1 MLDFKSDNMKKLII
15 CLAILSLVSCK
26 KGILDIEPLDRV
38 SEETLWSDANL
49 VRAYETELYN
59 AIPHG
64 FGIHAMLS
72 KHTDEAVNTT
82 PSGQP
87 PNNFARGTWNGDNIT
102 SSANGDNGWLY
113 YWDRGYQYVRKI
125 NIFLDQ
131 LATNKVELPEKAR
144 LIAEAKFI
152 RAYVYF
158 LLLERYGGVP
168 IVDKTY
174 KLGETVSFT
183 RSTIDE
189 TVAYIDKALTEAI
202 PDLPQKY
209 AANDPNFGRA
219 TKDAALALRSR
230 LFLYAASPLYSPT
243 KDVTKW
249 QKAADAALAVIGRGY
264 SLYPDYKTAFN
275 RPSGQANDE
284 LIFARNFTV
293 ANGHQ
298 APMHNLGRRYQ
309 AYGGWWASN
318 GPSQNLVDDYEMT
331 NGIAPFTF
339 TGSGKT
345 VTKTLNVA
353 SGYNPQQPY
362 ANRDPRFDAS
372 VIHDESTF
380 KGDFYEMWVASDGKT
395 YGFDSYKQSSDN
407 PRCGYILRKF
417 MPEDQ
422 PLNWQTIYTIP
433 WPLFRL
439 GEIYLNYAEAKF
451 ELGDEAT
458 AREYLNKVRARPSV
472 NMPPIPATVTG
483 DALRQRIYNER
494 RVELAFE
501 SHRFWDIRRWKIAID
516 IENRPLYGM
525 DIIKN
530 VTTGVKTF
538 TPFKQLE
545 HVYDEKMNWIPIETN
560 ELRRNPGIT
569 SAPW

>member
-1 MLDFKSDNMKKLII
+1 MKKIVVL
-15 CLAILSLVSCK
+15 LAILSLMSCR

-38 SEETLWSDANL
+38 SEEALWKDPNL
-49 VRAYETELYN
+49 IKAYQTELYN
-59 AIPHG
+59 SIPHG

-82 PSGQP
+82 PNGQ
-87 PNNFARGTWNGDNIT
+87 NANLFARGTWNGDNIT
-102 SSANGDNGWLY
+102 GSANGDNGWIY

-125 NIFLDQ
+125 DIFLEQ
-131 LATNKVELPEKAR
+131 MATTKVDVPDKAK
-144 LIAEAKFI
+144 LIAETKFL
-152 RAYVYF
+152 RAYIYF
-158 LLLERYGGVP
+158 LLLERFGGVP
-168 IVDKTY
+168 IVEKTY
-174 KLGETVSFT
+174 KLGDTETFT
-183 RSTIDE
+183 RTTIDE
-189 TVAYIDKALTEAI
+189 TVAYIEKNITEA
-202 PDLPQKY
+202 LPGLPAKY
-209 AANDPNFGRA
+209 AANEGNFGRA
-219 TKDAALALRSR
+219 TQDACLALRSR
-230 LFLYAASPLYSPT
+230 LYLYAASPLYSPT
-243 KDVTKW
+243 KDNAKW
-249 QKAADAALAVIGRGY
+249 QKAADAAQALLSRPY
-264 SLYPDYKTAFN
+264 TLYPDYKTAFN
-275 RPSGQANDE
+275 RPSGSSNDE
-284 LIFARNFTV
+284 LIFGRNFTV
-293 ANGHQ
+293 ANFHQ

-331 NGIAPFTF
+331 NGIAPFTI

-345 VTKTLNVA
+345 VTKTLNA
-353 SGYNPQQPY
+353 LSGYDPQKPY
-362 ANRDPRFDAS
+362 LNRDPRFDAT

-380 KGDFYEMWVASDGKT
+380 HGDFYEMWVGSDGIT

-422 PLNWQTIYTIP
+422 PLNWQTQYTIP
-433 WPLFRL
+433 WPIFRL

-458 AREYLNKVRARPSV
+458 AREYLNKVRARPTV

-483 DALRQRIYNER
+483 ADLKQRIINER

-530 VTTGVKTF
+530 VTTNVKTF
-538 TPFKQLE
+538 TPFKQLDK
-545 HVYDEKMNWIPIETN
+545 VYEERMNWIPIETN
-560 ELRRNPGIT
+560 EIRRNQPTLIQSPG
-569 SAPW
+569 WN